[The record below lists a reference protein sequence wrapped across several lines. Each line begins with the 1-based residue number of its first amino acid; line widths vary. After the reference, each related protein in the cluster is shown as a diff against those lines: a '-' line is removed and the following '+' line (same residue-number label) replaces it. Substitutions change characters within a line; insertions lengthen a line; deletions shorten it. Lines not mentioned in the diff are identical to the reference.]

1 MHDLLIISDASPL
14 IAMADIG
21 ALDLL
26 RQLYHRVVIT
36 DIVRSEINAELPA
49 KLIIDENKG
58 RSVAKRLGLKVTGTI
73 GVIIKAKE
81 QGLIHSGK
89 DLLDKLDQHG
99 FWLSEKLKRQIMER
113 MKE

>member
-1 MHDLLIISDASPL
+1 MQVKPVQLL
-14 IAMADIG
+14 
-21 ALDLL
+21 
-26 RQLYHRVVIT
+26 
-36 DIVRSEINAELPA
+36 LPWTIQ
-49 KLIIDENKG
+49 KPDSIIDENKG

-89 DLLDKLDQHG
+89 DLLNRLDQHG

>member
-1 MHDLLIISDASPL
+1 LPDWIEVTAAYDQKQLQILKLELDAGEASA
-14 IAMADIG
+14 IAL
-21 ALDLL
+21 ALDNPKA
-26 RQLYHRVVIT
+26 R
-36 DIVRSEINAELPA
+36 
-49 KLIIDENKG
+49 LIIDENKG

-89 DLLDKLDQHG
+89 DLLNRLDQHG